1 MPPPAAASLACM
13 TAVGAGHTGGWRLRI
28 RALDQPGLQREREP
42 CRQRAPRGGC
52 RRPDRGRRLDAGRI
66 AGPVALARAIGW
78 VVIVGLVLMLG
89 THPGELAG
97 LVHHLLSV
105 LRGAGNELSSFVSR
119 L

>member
-1 MPPPAAASLACM
+1 
-13 TAVGAGHTGGWRLRI
+13 
-28 RALDQPGLQREREP
+28 
-42 CRQRAPRGGC
+42 
-52 RRPDRGRRLDAGRI
+52 
-66 AGPVALARAIGW
+66 LARAIGW